1 MEKFK
6 IFYLSIFCVWL
17 LLSVSSCSQNS
28 VLYKKD
34 FTEAEAK
41 VFARQF
47 IQGLGRYY
55 YQGTP
60 EEHFLIHEAVAL
72 DSTFSDA
79 HREMGASRVKRGIN
93 TEAMKKYAKAVKYD
107 AEAWQGYRG
116 YLYLYFYRDYDNAI
130 KDFDELDAL
139 TPNFVDYPQS
149 ENIDFMR
156 GIAYLMKKEY
166 SKSQEY
172 FKKFFTH
179 ELKSGDLNYV
189 ESRAFMYYGI
199 TYFETGDFE
208 KALEKFNLGIKHNKN
223 ADLLY
228 WKVKTLMKLE
238 ATNSSEI
245 IVLLEESK
253 KLLAQGYNSRR
264 PYVEEFYQT
273 YVEDIEALKKF
284 K

>member
-6 IFYLSIFCVWL
+6 IFYLSIFCSWL
-17 LLSVSSCSQNS
+17 LLSVSSCNHPPA
-28 VLYKKD
+28 LYKKE
-34 FTEAEAK
+34 FTESEAK
-41 VFARQF
+41 VYARQF

-60 EEHFLIHEAVAL
+60 EEHFLIHEAGAL
-72 DSTFSDA
+72 DSTFSDVY
-79 HREMGASRVKRGIN
+79 REMGVPRVKRGIN
-93 TEAMKKYAKAVKYD
+93 TEAMKKYARAVEYN

-130 KDFDELDAL
+130 KDFDEFDAL

-156 GIAYLMKKEY
+156 GVAYLMKKKH

-172 FKKFFTH
+172 FEKFFAH
-179 ELKSGDLNYV
+179 ELKSGNLNYI

-199 TYFETGDFE
+199 TYFEIGDFE

-228 WKVKTLMKLE
+228 WKAKTLLKLE
-238 ATNSSEI
+238 ANSSEI
-245 IVLLEESK
+245 IVLLEESE

-273 YVEDIEALKKF
+273 YKEDIEVLKKF

>member
-6 IFYLSIFCVWL
+6 IFYLNIIWSCL
-17 LLSVSSCSQNS
+17 LLSVSSCNQSS
-28 VLYKKD
+28 SLYKKE
-34 FTEAEAK
+34 FTALEAK
-41 VFARQF
+41 VYSRQF
-47 IQGLGRYY
+47 IQGIGYY

-60 EEHFLIHEAVAL
+60 EEHFLLYEANLL
-72 DSTFSDA
+72 DSTFSDVY
-79 HREMGASRVKRGIN
+79 REMGVPRVKRGIN
-93 TEAMKKYAKAVKYD
+93 TEAMKKYAKAVEYN
-107 AEAWQGYRG
+107 AESWQGYRG

-166 SKSQEY
+166 AKSQEY
-172 FKKFFTH
+172 FKKFFAH
-179 ELKSGDLNYV
+179 ELKSGDLNYI

-199 TYFETGDFE
+199 TYFEIGDFE

-228 WKVKTLMKLE
+228 WKAKALIKLK
-238 ATNSSEI
+238 TNSSLVI
-245 IVLLEESK
+245 TLLEESE
-253 KLLAQGYNSRR
+253 KLLTQGYNSRR

-273 YVEDIEALKKF
+273 YIEDIEALKS
-284 K
+284 